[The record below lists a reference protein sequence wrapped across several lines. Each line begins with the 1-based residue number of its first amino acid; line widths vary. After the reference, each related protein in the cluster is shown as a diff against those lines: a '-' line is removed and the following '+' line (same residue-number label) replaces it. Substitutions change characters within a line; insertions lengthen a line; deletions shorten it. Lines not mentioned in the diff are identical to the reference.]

1 MTNIFQD
8 SLESGREAARNV
20 TENKAQIAHVFD
32 QLKLAIDSLT
42 GLAGKIRIVDEYSD
56 FLRQK
61 PTGYL
66 NVTYLVAEK
75 NRAALFLFRMKQDD
89 AGYPL
94 IIEHKK
100 NNVFCQNQ
108 EDLIACISRIFKDGQ
123 LILKIEHFTTEIQE
137 Q

>member
-20 TENKAQIAHVFD
+20 TENRAQIAHVLD

-42 GLAGKIRIVDEYSD
+42 GFEGKIQILDEYSD

-61 PTGYL
+61 PTGYET
-66 NVTYLVAEK
+66 VSYLLANK
-75 NRAALFLFRMKQDD
+75 GMSALYLFRMKRDD
-89 AGYPL
+89 SGYPL

-108 EDLIACISRIFKDGQ
+108 EELINCISRILKDGQ
-123 LILKIEHFTTEIQE
+123 LILKVEGFAAEIQSK
-137 Q
+137 